1 MSTQTKEKRGPWL
14 AMTLCAVLAVVAVA
28 LSVFL
33 DSSWKAPL
41 LILIPLCFIFAEVA
55 IFRLHERIRALRQQV
70 VALQEIAGI
79 ATDAVKDGSSK
90 GVYST
95 DEAGQ
100 RRLHISR
107 LQ

>member
-14 AMTLCAVLAVVAVA
+14 AMASCAVPAVVAVA
-28 LSVFL
+28 LSVFS
-33 DSSWKAPL
+33 DSSWKIPL
-41 LILIPLCFIFAEVA
+41 LILIPLCFIVAEVA

-79 ATDAVKDGSSK
+79 GTDPVKEGSAKGAYSVDEDSK
-90 GVYST
+90 L
-95 DEAGQ
+95 
-100 RRLHISR
+100 RLHISR